1 MSVVKSYSFPEGD
14 VRGDMF
20 YIKHT
25 TDNFTI
31 IDCYLKEGDN
41 SSCRKDEILAEIAE
55 ESKDKTLK
63 RFISTHPHNDHILG
77 IELLDAQEE
86 IINFYAVANDIPA
99 NPDDDSLTKYIDL
112 KATKNTP
119 LEEGLRRCWLNDS
132 NNERGSSDI
141 TFLWPKKVAVKEFT
155 DALENVK
162 NGGNPNNIS
171 CVFKYSIEDGAT
183 YFWMGDMQTGMQ
195 EVFLREMKDKLGPV
209 DIFFHP
215 HHGRKT
221 SAPPNELLDI
231 LNPKIIVISNAPAE
245 DLNYDDPDRTITQ
258 NRAGDVVF
266 VNEGDYVHVYTAN
279 EYDEAPKCL
288 KKLKDKKDCAKYGH
302 YIGSLKMA

>member
-1 MSVVKSYSFPEGD
+1 
-14 VRGDMF
+14 MF
-20 YIKHT
+20 YIKHNS
-25 TDNFTI
+25 DNFTI

-55 ESKDKTLK
+55 ESKDKTIK

-99 NPDDDSLTKYIDL
+99 NPDDESLTKYIDL

-119 LEEGLRRCWLNDS
+119 IEEGLRRCWINKKD
-132 NNERGSSDI
+132 EKRESSGI
-141 TFLWPKKVAVKEFT
+141 TFQWPKTNVAEFK
-155 DALENVK
+155 DALAKVK
-162 NGGNPNNIS
+162 NGDNPNNIS
-171 CVFKYSIEDGAT
+171 CVFTYSINNGPK
-183 YFWMGDMQTGMQ
+183 FMWMGDMQTEMQ
-195 EVFLREMKDKLGPV
+195 EVFLREMKDQLKPV

-221 SAPPNELLDI
+221 SAPPQELLDI
-231 LNPKIIVISNAPAE
+231 LNPKIVVISNASAD
-245 DLNYDDPDRTITQ
+245 DLNYDEPDRTITQ
-258 NRAGDVVF
+258 NRAGDIVF

-279 EYDEAPKCL
+279 EYNEAPECL
-288 KKLKDKKDCAKYGH
+288 ERLRNMSDSAKYGH
-302 YIGSLKMA
+302 YIGSLNLT

>member
-20 YIKHT
+20 YIKHNS
-25 TDNFTI
+25 DNFTI

-55 ESKDKTLK
+55 ESKDKTIK

-99 NPDDDSLTKYIDL
+99 NPDDESLTKYIDL

-119 LEEGLRRCWLNDS
+119 IEEGLRRCWINKKD
-132 NNERGSSDI
+132 EKRESSGI
-141 TFLWPKKVAVKEFT
+141 TFQWPKTNVAEFK
-155 DALENVK
+155 DALAKVK
-162 NGGNPNNIS
+162 NGDNPNNIS
-171 CVFKYSIEDGAT
+171 CVFTYSINNGPK
-183 YFWMGDMQTGMQ
+183 FMWMGDMQTEMQ
-195 EVFLREMKDKLGPV
+195 EVFLREMKDQLKPV

-221 SAPPNELLDI
+221 SAPPQELLDI
-231 LNPKIIVISNAPAE
+231 LNPKIVVISNAPAD
-245 DLNYDDPDRTITQ
+245 DLNYDEPDRTITQ
-258 NRAGDVVF
+258 NRAGDIVF

-279 EYDEAPKCL
+279 EYNEAPECL
-288 KKLKDKKDCAKYGH
+288 ERLRDMSDSAKYGH
-302 YIGSLKMA
+302 YIGSLNLT